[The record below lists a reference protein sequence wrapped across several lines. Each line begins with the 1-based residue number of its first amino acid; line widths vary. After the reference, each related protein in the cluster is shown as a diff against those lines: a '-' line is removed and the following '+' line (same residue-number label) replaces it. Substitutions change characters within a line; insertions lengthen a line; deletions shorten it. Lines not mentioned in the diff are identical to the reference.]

1 MIKLTRV
8 LSPGETAAIAAQ
20 LVLPYEL
27 RTRSRLR
34 TRLSSGE
41 EAALLVERGRVLRGG
56 DRLLAEDGRVI
67 EVVAE
72 IEIVSTVR
80 ATEPQALAR
89 ACYHLGNRHVALQI
103 GPGWLR
109 YLEDYVLDDLVRGL
123 GLEVFTETASFE
135 PEAGAYGHGH

>member
-1 MIKLTRV
+1 MIKLVRV
-8 LSPGETAAIAAQ
+8 LPPGAAPAAAQ

-56 DRLLAEDGRVI
+56 ERLLAEDGRVV
-67 EVVAE
+67 EVVAQAE
-72 IEIVSTVR
+72 AVSTVR
-80 ATEPQALAR
+80 ASDTLALAR
-89 ACYHLGNRHVALQI
+89 ACYHLGNRHVPLQI

-109 YLEDYVLDDLVRGL
+109 YPGDHVLDELVCGL
-123 GLEVFTETASFE
+123 GLEVVSETAPFE

>member
-8 LSPGETAAIAAQ
+8 LPAGTGTVAEQ

-34 TRLSSGE
+34 THLSSGE

-56 DRLLAEDGRVI
+56 DRLQAEDGRVI
-67 EVVAE
+67 EVVAQE
-72 IEIVSTVR
+72 EVVSTVR
-80 ATEPQALAR
+80 AEDPLALAR

-123 GLEVFTETASFE
+123 GLEVFTETAPFE

>member
-8 LSPGETAAIAAQ
+8 LPAGTGTVAAQ

-41 EAALLVERGRVLRGG
+41 EVALLVERGRVLRGG
-56 DRLLAEDGRVI
+56 DRLQAEDGRVI
-67 EVVAE
+67 EVVAQE
-72 IEIVSTVR
+72 EVVSTVR
-80 ATEPQALAR
+80 AEDPLALAR

-123 GLEVFTETASFE
+123 GLEVLTETAPFE

>member
-1 MIKLTRV
+1 MPRV
-8 LSPGETAAIAAQ
+8 SGASAQ

-41 EAALLVERGRVLRGG
+41 EAALLIERGRILRGG

-72 IEIVSTVR
+72 IETVSTVR
-80 ATEPQALAR
+80 ADDPLVLAR

-109 YLEDYVLDDLVRGL
+109 YLED
-123 GLEVFTETASFE
+123 
-135 PEAGAYGHGH
+135 